1 MEAAGTRRILE
12 CVYECM
18 TLSAECKIH
27 DDLSRKN
34 MQETLFVVLYYP
46 KVDTVLPKS

>member
-1 MEAAGTRRILE
+1 MIWKLFDME
-12 CVYECM
+12 
-18 TLSAECKIH
+18 AECKIH

-34 MQETLFVVLYYP
+34 MQETLFVVLYYQ